1 MFSSLINKRIYINR
15 ETRGT
20 MWKYISFFF
29 YTQQYTLWKFWGYLD
44 DMLITVV
51 CIAFVNYS
59 FISFYVIMC
68 VYVSLNINSTYKN
81 NTNLIISKNNL
92 AMY

>member
-1 MFSSLINKRIYINR
+1 
-15 ETRGT
+15 
-20 MWKYISFFF
+20 
-29 YTQQYTLWKFWGYLD
+29 
-44 DMLITVV
+44 MLITVV